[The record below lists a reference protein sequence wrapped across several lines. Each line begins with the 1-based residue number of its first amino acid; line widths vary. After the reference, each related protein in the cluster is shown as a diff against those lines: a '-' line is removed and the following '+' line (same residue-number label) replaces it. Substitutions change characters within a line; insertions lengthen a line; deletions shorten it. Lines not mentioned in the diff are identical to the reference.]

1 MACMDRLFDSCSVR
15 MLLLFS
21 YIYDPILDATV
32 IDMGGA
38 FFLHIC
44 LYICFELIS
53 LVDTGNL

>member
-38 FFLHIC
+38 FFCIFACTSAL
-44 LYICFELIS
+44 S
-53 LVDTGNL
+53 

>member
-1 MACMDRLFDSCSVR
+1 

-38 FFLHIC
+38 FFADLPVH
-44 LYICFELIS
+44 LL
-53 LVDTGNL
+53 